1 MFEWSMLSIQVW
13 LSICFSLLANSLSLS
28 ALKTSVSLLLKK
40 SISHEHLT
48 DLQIY
53 RFFHFFITSDS
64 HHISSL
70 YLKASENFDHYTIM
84 KFPILN
90 LLVPLMT
97 QTEFLFTLSVWYQVD
112 TSNEN
117 KETHQLGN
125 YWLIPFQILQPNI
138 TLKCMADSKENY
150 GWNLESE
157 RVKTHM
163 VIICTR
169 QQINVSSNSSKVFL
183 CIRNFRSHLN

>member
-1 MFEWSMLSIQVW
+1 MIVN
-13 LSICFSLLANSLSLS
+13 LLFITCKQLI
-28 ALKTSVSLLLKK
+28 
-40 SISHEHLT
+40 SISFENFCILAFEEKHFPWTFNRST
-48 DLQIY
+48 DLQIFPLFHNI
-53 RFFHFFITSDS
+53 RFSSHFFVIFER
-64 HHISSL
+64 IRKFWSL
-70 YLKASENFDHYTIM
+70 QYNEIPHFKPLSPTNDLDRIPLYTIRW
-84 KFPILN
+84 
-90 LLVPLMT
+90 
-97 QTEFLFTLSVWYQVD
+97 VWYQVD
-112 TSNEN
+112 TSNQN

-138 TLKCMADSKENY
+138 TLKCMADSKEKY